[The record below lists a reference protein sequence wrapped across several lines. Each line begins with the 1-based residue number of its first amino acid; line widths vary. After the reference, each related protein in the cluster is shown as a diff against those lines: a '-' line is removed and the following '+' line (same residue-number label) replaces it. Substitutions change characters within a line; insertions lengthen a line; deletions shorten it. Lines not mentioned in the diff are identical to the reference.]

1 MFSIPTARRTKFGY
15 TPIFSSSSAES
26 WEWVVEAGVNHERAH
41 VTDVRHVGVQLQ
53 GVHEVAGLVQGC
65 VLEGEAGEPR
75 RGPWAGTSAHAR
87 TRGGFHASPDDLLD
101 LRVCFEPAGD
111 LGGVLNVAFDAQER
125 VSRPMP
131 MLKALVGEMAAPVS
145 RSRETR
151 AFRM

>member
-1 MFSIPTARRTKFGY
+1 MRVKPSTAPGPLGRYFCARSY
-15 TPIFSSSSAES
+15 
-26 WEWVVEAGVNHERAH
+26 
-41 VTDVRHVGVQLQ
+41 Q
-53 GVHEVAGLVQGC
+53 G
-65 VLEGEAGEPR
+65 
-75 RGPWAGTSAHAR
+75 
-87 TRGGFHASPDDLLD
+87 GGFHASPDDLLD

-111 LGGVLNVAFDAQER
+111 LGGVLDVAFDAQGE